1 MPKKNGS
8 LSIQVNIEYK
18 TQRTL
23 IKSNVILT
31 NYIESFCY

>member
-8 LSIQVNIEYK
+8 LSIQVNIAYK

-31 NYIESFCY
+31 KYIELFCY